1 MRMGPHLESISDIRT
16 FTTRSFPCSYSQG
29 FGRCPNL
36 SSHFEIL
43 SLWASGQVSTYLL
56 QRLHIAAG
64 EGNSNPVN
72 YQLWLHRGLSV
83 SSKAMTVAVGLPAGW
98 FLGESKQ

>member
-1 MRMGPHLESISDIRT
+1 MAPHLESISDIRT
-16 FTTRSFPCSYSQG
+16 FTTRGFPCSYSQG
-29 FGRCPNL
+29 FGRRPNPSL
-36 SSHFEIL
+36 HFEIL

-56 QRLHIAAG
+56 QRLHVAAG

-72 YQLWLHRGLSV
+72 YQLWLHTGLCV

-98 FLGESKQ
+98 FLGESRQ